1 MKISGTNTQL
11 VTIDISQEELLSVS
25 MDNMTSENV
34 YKLLRNTLYKG
45 MKLPYD
51 AYVSGDQW
59 VQEVEFYGSHSYFST
74 QHIRQVT
81 NEDRKLLKILDDLE
95 EVLVKYP

>member
-11 VTIDISQEELLSVS
+11 VTIDISQEELLSVA
-25 MDNMTSENV
+25 MNNMPKENV
-34 YKLLRNTLYKG
+34 YKLLRNTLYKE

-51 AYVSGDQW
+51 SYVSGEQW

-74 QHIRQVT
+74 QHVRQVT
-81 NEDRKLLKILDDLE
+81 DKDRKLLKMLDDLE
-95 EVLVKYP
+95 DVLVK